1 MSISAEDRKRISDS
15 IHAAEAR
22 TSGEIVCVLAQSS
35 VTATALPVLLAA
47 LGSLALPWLL
57 VSVTAMPV
65 YRILSLQVVA
75 FVILMAI
82 FCWRPVRVAL
92 VPRSVRRAVA
102 HRAAMEQFTV
112 RGLARKKERTAV
124 LIFVSLAERYARI
137 IADEGISGRVPQ
149 SQWQAAV
156 DALTAHM
163 RDGRIADGFVAA
175 VDLCGN
181 ELARNFPPVEGTR
194 NELPDRVYL
203 I

>member
-1 MSISAEDRKRISDS
+1 MVISAEDRKRISDS

-35 VTATALPVLLAA
+35 VTATALPVFLAA
-47 LGSLALPWLL
+47 LGSLVLPWLL
-57 VSVTAMPV
+57 VSFTAMPV
-65 YRILSLQVVA
+65 YRILSLLVIA
-75 FVILMAI
+75 FAILMALVR
-82 FCWRPVRVAL
+82 WRPVRVAL

-112 RGLARKKERTAV
+112 RGLARKKERTAI

-137 IADEGISGRVPQ
+137 IADEEISARVPQ

-156 DALTAHM
+156 DALIAHM
-163 RDGRIADGFVAA
+163 RHGRIADGFVAA
-175 VDLCGN
+175 IDLCGN
-181 ELARNFPPVEGTR
+181 ELAKNFPPAEGNR
-194 NELPDRVYL
+194 NHLPDRVYL

>member
-1 MSISAEDRKRISDS
+1 MVISAEDRKRISDS

-35 VTATALPVLLAA
+35 VTATALPVFLAA
-47 LGSLALPWLL
+47 LGSLVLPWLL
-57 VSVTAMPV
+57 VSFTAMPV

-75 FVILMAI
+75 FAVLMAI

-92 VPRSVRRAVA
+92 LPRSARRAVA

-137 IADEGISGRVPQ
+137 IADEGISARVPQ

-156 DALTAHM
+156 DALIAHM

-181 ELARNFPPVEGTR
+181 ELARNFPPAEGKR
-194 NELPDRVYL
+194 NELPDRVHL